1 MDDNIQEAYEKM
13 LINEEIT
20 DKKVEQAIANI
31 DDGMDMLLKYFKKEE
46 PDKYKKFKKISD
58 DVLIFLE
65 NAGIF

>member
-1 MDDNIQEAYEKM
+1 M
-13 LINEEIT
+13 LLVIIISYKL
-20 DKKVEQAIANI
+20 DKKRYMKLSKTIFFLIVISTLMIMVNSC
-31 DDGMDMLLKYFKKEE
+31 KKEE